1 MNPESLLQLIREGET
16 MDIEFKGEEKSPLS
30 DNDLV
35 EAVVCLCNRPGS
47 EPGYLLIGVEDDGRI
62 TGARPRQDTLT
73 HPGMVSALISGR
85 TRPAQS
91 CLAEIVEVSG
101 KPVLVI
107 QVMPSRTPVG
117 TGSGKHVR
125 RAMGSRGQPE
135 CLPYHF
141 HEMQSSLADRQFQD
155 YTAVKV
161 AGATWDHLD
170 PLEFERFRRC
180 VRESRGRGDAALL
193 ELHDLELAKALG
205 AVEANGSVSGVRVLG
220 LLLFGREAALRD
232 FLPGHEVAFQEL
244 AGTTVQANEF
254 ERWPLL
260 RSMEFLMDRLQ
271 ARNREQEVNLGMLRI
286 SVPDYPERALR
297 EAVANAL
304 VHRDYT
310 RMGAVHV
317 QLHEDRLEV
326 SNPGGFPE
334 GVTLANLLVTP
345 PRARNLLLADAFKRA
360 GLVERTARGID
371 TIFEEQLRNGRPAPI
386 YDRSSS
392 VNVVVVLPGGAANL
406 DFIRCITEESQQGVN
421 LRLDDLLVLNN
432 LWHERRCSSAE
443 AAVLIQKSDAEARNV
458 LLGLVER
465 GMVEARGDGKGRSY
479 HLSAAIYRRLG
490 DKSAYI
496 HQRGFEPIQQEQ
508 MVLQYLATHRKIA
521 RREIADLC
529 KISPGQA
536 RTVISRLLKA
546 GKLVKVGEKRGA
558 FYELKR

>member
-1 MNPESLLQLIREGET
+1 MNSESLLQLIQQGET
-16 MDIEFKGEEKSPLS
+16 MDIEFKGEERNALS

-35 EAVVCLCNRPGS
+35 EAVVCLCNRPGDV
-47 EPGYLLIGVEDDGRI
+47 PGYLLVGVEDDGRI
-62 TGARPRQDTLT
+62 TGARPRHEAIT
-73 HPGMVSALISGR
+73 HPVMVSAMISGR

-91 CLAEIVEVSG
+91 CRAEMVEVSG
-101 KPVLVI
+101 KRVLVI
-107 QVMPSRTPVG
+107 QVIPSRTPVG

-125 RAMGSRGQPE
+125 RAMGSKGQPE

-155 YTAVKV
+155 YTAMKV

-180 VRESRGRGDAALL
+180 VRESRRRGDAALL
-193 ELHDLELAKALG
+193 ELPDLELAKALG
-205 AVEANGSVSGVRVLG
+205 AVEANGTVSGVRVLG
-220 LLLFGREAALRD
+220 LLLFGRESALRE

-244 AGTTVQANEF
+244 AGTTVKTNEF
-254 ERWPLL
+254 ERWPVL
-260 RSMEFLMDRLQ
+260 RCMEFLMDRLQ
-271 ARNREQEVNLGMLRI
+271 ARNREQEVNLGMLRVA
-286 SVPDYPERALR
+286 VPDYPERALR

-386 YDRSSS
+386 YDRTSS
-392 VNVVVVLPGGAANL
+392 VNVVVVLPGGVANL
-406 DFIRCITEESQQGVN
+406 DFISCITEESQQGAH

-432 LWHERRCSSAE
+432 LWHERRCTSAE
-443 AAVLIQKSDAEARNV
+443 AAVLIQKSDPEARNV

-465 GMVEARGDGKGRSY
+465 GLVEARGDGKGRSY
-479 HLSAAIYRRLG
+479 HLSAVIYRRLG

-508 MVLQYLATHRKIA
+508 MVLQYLQKHGSISRS
-521 RREIADLC
+521 EIAQLC
-529 KISPGQA
+529 KISENQA
-536 RTVISRLLKA
+536 RTVITRLLKHGQMA
-546 GKLVKVGEKRGA
+546 PSGKGRGTRYESKR
-558 FYELKR
+558 

>member
-1 MNPESLLQLIREGET
+1 MTPETLLQLIESGET
-16 MDIEFKGEEKSPLS
+16 LNIEFKGEERNALS

-35 EAVVCLCNRPGS
+35 EAVVCLCNRPGD
-47 EPGYLLIGVEDDGRI
+47 EPGYLLVGVEDNGRI
-62 TGARPRQDTLT
+62 TGARARHEGGTQ
-73 HPGMVSALISGR
+73 PGMVSAMISGR

-91 CLAEIVEVSG
+91 CPVELVELSG
-101 KPVLVI
+101 KQVLVI
-107 QVMPSRTPVG
+107 QVAASRSPVG
-117 TGSGKHVR
+117 TATGKHVR
-125 RAMGSRGQPE
+125 RALGSKGQPE

-155 YTAVKV
+155 YTALKV
-161 AGATWDHLD
+161 AGATWEDLD

-180 VRESRGRGDAALL
+180 VRESRGDAALL
-193 ELHDLELAKALG
+193 ELSDAELAKALG
-205 AVEANGSVSGVRVLG
+205 AVEANGTISGIRVLG
-220 LLLFGREAALRD
+220 LLLFGREAALRE

-244 AGTTVQANEF
+244 DGTAVKTNVFQ
-254 ERWPLL
+254 RWPLL
-260 RSMEFLMDRLQ
+260 RCMEFLMEHLRT
-271 ARNREQEVNLGMLRI
+271 RIREQEVNLGMLRI
-286 SVPDYPERALR
+286 AVPDYPERAMR

-304 VHRDYT
+304 VHRDYS

-317 QLHEDRLEV
+317 QLHGDHLEV

-386 YDRSSS
+386 YDRSAAT
-392 VNVVVVLPGGAANL
+392 NVVVVLPGGAANL
-406 DFIRCITEESQQGVN
+406 DFITCIAEESQHGRT
-421 LRLDDLLVLNN
+421 LKLDELLVLNQ
-432 LWHERRCSSAE
+432 LWHERRCTSAE
-443 AAVLIQKSDAEARNV
+443 AAQLIQKSDAEARIV

-465 GMVEARGDGKGRSY
+465 GLVEARGDGKGRSY
-479 HLSAAIYRRLG
+479 HLAAAIYRKLG

-496 HQRGFEPIQQEQ
+496 HQRGFEPIQQDQ
-508 MVLQYLATHRKIA
+508 MVLQYLATHGKIA
-521 RREIADLC
+521 RRDIADLC

-536 RTVISRLLKA
+536 RTVISRLLKLGKIVKA
-546 GKLVKVGEKRGA
+546 GNKRGS

>member
-1 MNPESLLQLIREGET
+1 MPSTSNADPAITLDLDDGVKTHYIKFGSL
-16 MDIEFKGEEKSPLS
+16 
-30 DNDLV
+30 V
-35 EAVVCLCNRPGS
+35 
-47 EPGYLLIGVEDDGRI
+47 GVEDDGRI
-62 TGARPRQDTLT
+62 TGARPRHEAIT
-73 HPGMVSALISGR
+73 HPVMVSAMISGR

-91 CLAEIVEVSG
+91 CRAEMVEVSG

-107 QVMPSRTPVG
+107 QVIPSRTPVG

-125 RAMGSRGQPE
+125 RAMGSKGQPE

-155 YTAVKV
+155 YTAMKV

-193 ELHDLELAKALG
+193 ELPDLELAKALG
-205 AVEANGSVSGVRVLG
+205 AVEANGTVSGVRVLG
-220 LLLFGREAALRD
+220 LLLFGRESALRE

-244 AGTTVQANEF
+244 AGTTVKTNEF
-254 ERWPLL
+254 ERWPVL
-260 RSMEFLMDRLQ
+260 RCMEFLMDRLQ
-271 ARNREQEVNLGMLRI
+271 ARNREQEVNLGMLRVA
-286 SVPDYPERALR
+286 VPDYPERALR

-386 YDRSSS
+386 YDRTSS
-392 VNVVVVLPGGAANL
+392 VNVVVVLPGGVANL
-406 DFIRCITEESQQGVN
+406 DFISCITEESQQGAH

-432 LWHERRCSSAE
+432 LWHERRCTSAE
-443 AAVLIQKSDAEARNV
+443 AAVLIQKSDPEARNV

-465 GMVEARGDGKGRSY
+465 GLVEARGDGKGRSY
-479 HLSAAIYRRLG
+479 HLSAVIYRRLG

-508 MVLQYLATHRKIA
+508 MVLQYLQKHGSISRS
-521 RREIADLC
+521 EIAQLC
-529 KISPGQA
+529 KISENQA
-536 RTVISRLLKA
+536 RTVITRLLKHGQMA
-546 GKLVKVGEKRGA
+546 PSGKGRGTRYESKR
-558 FYELKR
+558 

>member
-1 MNPESLLQLIREGET
+1 MTEEALLQMIAGGET
-16 MDIEFKGEEKSPLS
+16 LDVEFKGEEKSALS

-35 EAVVCLCNRPGS
+35 EAVVCLCNRPGDA
-47 EPGYLLIGVEDDGRI
+47 PGYLLVGVEDDGRI
-62 TGARPRQDTLT
+62 TGARARHDGATQPSL
-73 HPGMVSALISGR
+73 VSALISGR

-91 CLAEIVEVSG
+91 CVVELLAVSG

-107 QVMPSRTPVG
+107 QVPASRSPVG
-117 TGSGKHVR
+117 TAAGKHVR
-125 RAMGSRGQPE
+125 RAIGGKGQPE

-141 HEMQSSLADRQFQD
+141 HEMQSVLADRQSQD
-155 YTAVKV
+155 YTALRV
-161 AGATWDHLD
+161 AGATWEDLD

-180 VRESRGRGDAALL
+180 VRESRGDAALL
-193 ELHDLELAKALG
+193 ELGDVELAKALG
-205 AVEANGSVSGVRVLG
+205 AVEANGTVSGVRVLG
-220 LLLFGREAALRD
+220 LLLFGRESALRE

-244 AGTTVQANEF
+244 EGTSVKTNVFQ
-254 ERWPLL
+254 RWPLL
-260 RSMEFLMDRLQ
+260 RCMEFLMEHLRT
-271 ARNREQEVNLGMLRI
+271 RNREQEVNLGMLRI
-286 SVPDYPERALR
+286 AVPDYPERAMR

-317 QLHEDRLEV
+317 QLHGEHLEV

-345 PRARNLLLADAFKRA
+345 PRARNLLLADSFKRA

-386 YDRSSS
+386 YDRSAGTH
-392 VNVVVVLPGGAANL
+392 VVVVLPGGAANL
-406 DFIRCITEESQQGVN
+406 DFVTCIAEESQQGRS
-421 LRLDDLLVLNN
+421 LKLDELLVLNQ
-432 LWHERRCSSAE
+432 LWHERRCTSPE
-443 AAVLIQKSDAEARNV
+443 AALLIQKSDSEARNV

-465 GMVEARGDGKGRSY
+465 GLVEARGDGKGRSY
-479 HLSAAIYRRLG
+479 HLAAAIYRRLG

-508 MVLQYLATHRKIA
+508 MVLQFLEKHKKIA
-521 RREIADLC
+521 RREVADLC
-529 KISPGQA
+529 KLSPGQA
-536 RTVISRLLKA
+536 RTVISRLLKSQKIV
-546 GKLVKVGEKRGA
+546 KLGAKRGS

>member
-1 MNPESLLQLIREGET
+1 MNPESLLQLIQQGET
-16 MDIEFKGEEKSPLS
+16 MDIEFKGEERSPLS

-35 EAVVCLCNRPGS
+35 EAVVCLCNRPGDA
-47 EPGYLLIGVEDDGRI
+47 PGYLLVGVEDDGRI
-62 TGARPRQDTLT
+62 TGARPRYDAIT
-73 HPGMVSALISGR
+73 HPVMVSAMISGR

-91 CLAEIVEVSG
+91 CWAEVVEVSG

-107 QVMPSRTPVG
+107 QVMPSSTPVG

-125 RAMGSRGQPE
+125 RAMGSKGQPE

-155 YTAVKV
+155 YTTLKV

-180 VRESRGRGDAALL
+180 VRESRGDASLL
-193 ELHDLELAKALG
+193 ELSDVELAKALG
-205 AVEANGSVSGVRVLG
+205 AVEANGTVSGVRVLG
-220 LLLFGREAALRD
+220 LLLFGRESALRE

-244 AGTTVQANEF
+244 AGTTVKTNEF
-254 ERWPLL
+254 ERWPVL
-260 RSMEFLMDRLQ
+260 RCMEFLMDRLQ
-271 ARNREQEVNLGMLRI
+271 ARNREQEVNLGMLRVA
-286 SVPDYPERALR
+286 VPDYPERALR

-406 DFIRCITEESQQGVN
+406 DFISCITEESQQGVN

-432 LWHERRCSSAE
+432 LWHERRCTSAE

-465 GMVEARGDGKGRSY
+465 GLVEARGDGKGRSY

-490 DKSAYI
+490 DKSSYI

-508 MVLQYLATHRKIA
+508 MVLQYLATHGKIA
-521 RREIADLC
+521 RREITDLC
-529 KISPGQA
+529 KISSGQA
-536 RTVISRLLKA
+536 RTLISRLLKSDKMTKS
-546 GKLVKVGEKRGA
+546 GVKRGS

>member
-1 MNPESLLQLIREGET
+1 MNPESLLQLIKEGET
-16 MDIEFKGEEKSPLS
+16 MDIEFKGEERNALS
-30 DNDLV
+30 DNDLL
-35 EAVVCLCNRPGS
+35 EAVVCLCNRPGDA
-47 EPGYLLIGVEDDGRI
+47 PGYLLIGVEDDGRI
-62 TGARPRQDTLT
+62 TGARPRHDAIT
-73 HPGMVSALISGR
+73 HPVMVSAMISGR

-91 CLAEIVEVSG
+91 CWAEIVEVSG

-117 TGSGKHVR
+117 TGSGKYVR
-125 RAMGSRGQPE
+125 RAMGSKGRPE

-155 YTAVKV
+155 YTAMKV

-180 VRESRGRGDAALL
+180 VRESRGDAAVLDL
-193 ELHDLELAKALG
+193 SDLELAKALG
-205 AVEANGSVSGVRVLG
+205 AVEANGTITGVRVLG
-220 LLLFGREAALRD
+220 LLLFGRESALLE

-244 AGTTVQANEF
+244 VGTTVKTNEF
-254 ERWPLL
+254 QRWPVL
-260 RSMEFLMDRLQ
+260 RCMEFLMDRMQ

-286 SVPDYPERALR
+286 AVPDYPERALR

-317 QLHEDRLEV
+317 QLHDDRLEV

-406 DFIRCITEESQQGVN
+406 DFISCITEESQQGVN

-432 LWHERRCSSAE
+432 LWHERRCTSAE

-465 GMVEARGDGKGRSY
+465 GLVEARGDGKGRSY

-508 MVLQYLATHRKIA
+508 MVLQYLEKHGKIA
-521 RREIADLC
+521 RSEIAGLC
-529 KISPGQA
+529 KITENQT
-536 RTVISRLLKA
+536 RTVIKRLLKQ
-546 GKLVKVGEKRGA
+546 GRMLRSGSGRGTHYEPKR
-558 FYELKR
+558 

>member
-1 MNPESLLQLIREGET
+1 
-16 MDIEFKGEEKSPLS
+16 MDIEFKGEERNALS

-35 EAVVCLCNRPGS
+35 EAVVCLCNRPGDV
-47 EPGYLLIGVEDDGRI
+47 PGYLFVGVEDDGRI
-62 TGARPRQDTLT
+62 TGARPRHDTIT
-73 HPGMVSALISGR
+73 HPVMVSAMISGR

-91 CLAEIVEVSG
+91 CRAEMVEVSG

-107 QVMPSRTPVG
+107 QVIPSRTPVG

-125 RAMGSRGQPE
+125 RAMGSKGQPE

-155 YTAVKV
+155 YTAMKV

-193 ELHDLELAKALG
+193 ELPDLELAKALG
-205 AVEANGSVSGVRVLG
+205 AVEANGTVSGVRVLG
-220 LLLFGREAALRD
+220 LLLFGRESALRE

-244 AGTTVQANEF
+244 AGTTVKTNEF
-254 ERWPLL
+254 ERWPVL
-260 RSMEFLMDRLQ
+260 RCMEFLMDRLH
-271 ARNREQEVNLGMLRI
+271 ARNREQEVNLGMLRVA
-286 SVPDYPERALR
+286 VPDYPERALR

-386 YDRSSS
+386 YDRTSS

-406 DFIRCITEESQQGVN
+406 DFISCITEESQQGAH

-432 LWHERRCSSAE
+432 LWHERRCTSAE
-443 AAVLIQKSDAEARNV
+443 AAVLIQKSDPEARNV

-465 GMVEARGDGKGRSY
+465 GLVEARGDGKGRSY

-508 MVLQYLATHRKIA
+508 MVLQYLQKHGSISRS
-521 RREIADLC
+521 EIAQLC
-529 KISPGQA
+529 KISENQA
-536 RTVISRLLKA
+536 RTVITRLLKHGQMA
-546 GKLVKVGEKRGA
+546 PSGKGRGTRYESKR
-558 FYELKR
+558 

>member
-1 MNPESLLQLIREGET
+1 
-16 MDIEFKGEEKSPLS
+16 
-30 DNDLV
+30 
-35 EAVVCLCNRPGS
+35 
-47 EPGYLLIGVEDDGRI
+47 
-62 TGARPRQDTLT
+62 
-73 HPGMVSALISGR
+73 MVSALISGR

>member
-1 MNPESLLQLIREGET
+1 MNSESLLQLIQQGET
-16 MDIEFKGEEKSPLS
+16 MDIEFKGEERNALS

-35 EAVVCLCNRPGS
+35 EAVVCLCNRPGDAL
-47 EPGYLLIGVEDDGRI
+47 GYLLVGVEDDGRI
-62 TGARPRQDTLT
+62 TGARPRHDAIT
-73 HPGMVSALISGR
+73 HPVMVSAMISGR

-91 CLAEIVEVSG
+91 CRAEMVEVSG
-101 KPVLVI
+101 KSVLVI
-107 QVMPSRTPVG
+107 QVIPSRTPVG

-125 RAMGSRGQPE
+125 RAMGSKGQPE

-155 YTAVKV
+155 YTAMKV

-193 ELHDLELAKALG
+193 ELPDLELAKALG
-205 AVEANGSVSGVRVLG
+205 AVEANGTVSGVRVLG
-220 LLLFGREAALRD
+220 LLLFGRESALRE

-244 AGTTVQANEF
+244 AGTTVKTNEF
-254 ERWPLL
+254 ERWPVL
-260 RSMEFLMDRLQ
+260 RCMEFLMDRLQ
-271 ARNREQEVNLGMLRI
+271 ARNREQEVNLGMLRVA
-286 SVPDYPERALR
+286 VPDYPERALR

-386 YDRSSS
+386 YDRTSS
-392 VNVVVVLPGGAANL
+392 VNVVVVLPGGVANL
-406 DFIRCITEESQQGVN
+406 DFISCITEESQQGAH

-432 LWHERRCSSAE
+432 LWHERRCTSAE
-443 AAVLIQKSDAEARNV
+443 AAVLIQKSDPEARNV

-465 GMVEARGDGKGRSY
+465 GLVEARGDGKGRSY

-508 MVLQYLATHRKIA
+508 MVLQYLQKHGSISRSEMAQ
-521 RREIADLC
+521 LC
-529 KISPGQA
+529 KISENQA
-536 RTVISRLLKA
+536 RTVITRLLKHGQMA
-546 GKLVKVGEKRGA
+546 PSGKGRGTRYESKR
-558 FYELKR
+558 